1 MKFDKK
7 VLGSGFVAAFS
18 LFLTVASVS
27 GDHVTTKTEP
37 DSQTVE
43 LTAEPIPKSNKI
55 ELVSAEL
62 KQDNTIN
69 EVKEA
74 TITDQSK
81 AEAEEHETG

>member
-43 LTAEPIPKSNKI
+43 LITIPKKVYGTN
-55 ELVSAEL
+55 
-62 KQDNTIN
+62 N
-69 EVKEA
+69 
-74 TITDQSK
+74 
-81 AEAEEHETG
+81 